1 MAKDKNIMRRGV
13 NQALY
18 KYLPESWV
26 DFTQSGGGITY
37 AVHVDHWNSIQLTGI
52 NNKRLLRIINQQVN
66 EFKNSSSEGEN
77 AVVNFASTIDEEN
90 YYVLTP
96 KVSEHER
103 AIVTSVKPWVFVCN
117 LWSCSAVL

>member
-90 YYVLTP
+90 YYLHYLTVP
-96 KVSEHER
+96 RLLSLLGM
-103 AIVTSVKPWVFVCN
+103 INPDSPVC
-117 LWSCSAVL
+117 CSNY